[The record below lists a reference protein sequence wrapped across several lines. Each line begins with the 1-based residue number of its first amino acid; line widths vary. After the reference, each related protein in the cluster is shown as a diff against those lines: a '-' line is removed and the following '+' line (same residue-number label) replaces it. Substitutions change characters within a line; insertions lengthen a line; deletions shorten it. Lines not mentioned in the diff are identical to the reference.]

1 MKTIR
6 EFAKLCGTT
15 EKTLRYYDR
24 MGILRPAYT
33 DPENGYRY
41 YREDQSHTFRM
52 IRWYKSMGFTI
63 SEIRRIW
70 KGDSEKVGEMVQ
82 RKKESLQAALKEC
95 EEWIEWRKKFS
106 GKGRIVFCGGD
117 GFTLHERPSGVR
129 SGQPFSYTAYLVGGR
144 FGELAAEN
152 ALVMDELHPEVRA
165 WLDATRKI
173 LKEHFRQR
181 AASAAAERL
190 AKWIA
195 EKSYPF
201 AADDDSPARAKFD
214 AGVADMR
221 ANLEGFD
228 ALPTA
233 ERAYLFQLLLRA
245 VGGDSQT
252 LNLKP
257 GT

>member
-1 MKTIR
+1 MASSACASACR
-6 EFAKLCGTT
+6 
-15 EKTLRYYDR
+15 
-24 MGILRPAYT
+24 
-33 DPENGYRY
+33 
-41 YREDQSHTFRM
+41 
-52 IRWYKSMGFTI
+52 
-63 SEIRRIW
+63 
-70 KGDSEKVGEMVQ
+70 V
-82 RKKESLQAALKEC
+82 
-95 EEWIEWRKKFS
+95 
-106 GKGRIVFCGGD
+106 
-117 GFTLHERPSGVR
+117 
-129 SGQPFSYTAYLVGGR
+129 
-144 FGELAAEN
+144 
-152 ALVMDELHPEVRA
+152 
-165 WLDATRKI
+165 
-173 LKEHFRQR
+173 R